1 MNGWRVLGAWLLL
14 CSAQPRPRAAP
25 TPRFD
30 HVFILVEENH
40 DYSDVI
46 GNPAMPYLNR
56 LADRY
61 GLATQYYANTH
72 PSIGNYFML
81 TVGDT
86 ITNDDDFSGVVAHDN
101 IVRQLVAAGKTWK
114 SYAEDL
120 PTVGYTGDGPG
131 AYARRHNPLSYLSD
145 VVNDAVQRR
154 RLVPL
159 SQFAGDL
166 ANKALPNYAFIVPNL
181 CHDAH
186 SCGLD
191 SADQWLRTNIAPLIA
206 SPDFQRGGLLI
217 ITFDE
222 ASGSDKTRG
231 GGRIAW
237 VAVSGKSRHRYQSA
251 ALYQHQSTL
260 RLTAEALGL
269 TTFPGAAAT
278 APEMAQFF
286 EPGARR

>member
-1 MNGWRVLGAWLLL
+1 VNGSRVLSAGLLL
-14 CSAQPRPRAAP
+14 FAAQPLMCSNP

-30 HVFILVEENH
+30 HVFVVVEENH

-46 GNPAMPYLNR
+46 GSPAMPYLNS
-56 LADRY
+56 LAERY
-61 GLATQYYANTH
+61 GLATQYHANTH

-86 ITNDDDFSGVVAHDN
+86 VTNDRDFSGIMTHDN
-101 IVRQLVAAGKTWK
+101 IVRQLAAAGKTWK

-120 PTVGYTGDGPG
+120 PSVGYTGDGPG

-145 VVNDAVQRR
+145 VVNDPVQRQ
-154 RLVPL
+154 RLVPF
-159 SQFAGDL
+159 SQFASDL
-166 ANKALPNYAFIVPNL
+166 ANQTLPNYAFIVPNV

-191 SADQWLRTNIAPLIA
+191 SADQWLRTHIASLIA
-206 SPDFQRGGLLI
+206 SRDFQRGGLLI

-222 ASGSDKTRG
+222 ASGSDKTNG

-237 VAVSGKSRHRYQSA
+237 VAVSGKSRRRYQSA

-260 RLTAEALGL
+260 RLMAEALGV
-269 TTFPGAAAT
+269 TKVPGAAAT
-278 APEMAQFF
+278 APTMTEFF
-286 EPGARR
+286 TLRSRP